1 MQKKILAF
9 LKKKLGTKK
18 YSLFLKNENL
28 LKNAMIDSMDV
39 AEIIFFIEK
48 TIKKKININ
57 KIFGK
62 YFEFNYKN
70 IRKLF

>member
-48 TIKKKININ
+48 TIKKK
-57 KIFGK
+57 K
-62 YFEFNYKN
+62 
-70 IRKLF
+70 

>member
-57 KIFGK
+57 KVFGK